1 MAIIRFA
8 SGVKDNILTQIK
20 NAIDAVD
27 TAALTFKRGFT
38 GLELVSSTGVVSK
51 LKLTDTPDTEP
62 DPVRVFGEAT
72 T

>member
-1 MAIIRFA
+1 MQ
-8 SGVKDNILTQIK
+8 NTEL
-20 NAIDAVD
+20 
-27 TAALTFKRGFT
+27 FKRGIAN
-38 GLELVSSTGVVSK
+38 LELVSSTGVVSK